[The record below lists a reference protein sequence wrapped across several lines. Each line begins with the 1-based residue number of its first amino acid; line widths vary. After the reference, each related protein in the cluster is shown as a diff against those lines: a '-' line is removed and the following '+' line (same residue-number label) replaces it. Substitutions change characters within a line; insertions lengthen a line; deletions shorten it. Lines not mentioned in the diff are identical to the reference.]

1 MREGEGGAGWTG
13 EAVQP
18 KTRGHPLLEQ
28 KEILRGYLRQV
39 GTYSS
44 DYLLR
49 PLHLVCSFMYWVT
62 WMLSGILYV
71 LAVARPPLEW
81 YQDSRGLNNNY
92 LFNSRF

>member
-39 GTYSS
+39 GAPSS
-44 DYLLR
+44 GVL
-49 PLHLVCSFMYWVT
+49 
-62 WMLSGILYV
+62 IYV
-71 LAVARPPLEW
+71 LGNLDVIW
-81 YQDSRGLNNNY
+81 YVIRTSSNLSTPRVY
-92 LFNSRF
+92 P